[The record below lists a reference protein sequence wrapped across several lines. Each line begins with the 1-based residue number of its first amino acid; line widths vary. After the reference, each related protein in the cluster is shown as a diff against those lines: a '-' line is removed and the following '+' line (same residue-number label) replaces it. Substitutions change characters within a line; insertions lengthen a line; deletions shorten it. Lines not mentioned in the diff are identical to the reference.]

1 MKSLKFLHAFLCFF
15 VCFFSSYSSSFPIK
29 MHATDAKIQK
39 IEPDTKQVGRGQ
51 VCLVSAKVSA
61 IVDFPVPTTRGEL
74 CQILGKAGYYRS
86 FC

>member
-1 MKSLKFLHAFLCFF
+1 
-15 VCFFSSYSSSFPIK
+15 
-29 MHATDAKIQK
+29 MHATDAKMQK

-61 IVDFPVPTTRGEL
+61 IVDFPVPTTRGEF
-74 CQILGKAGYYRS
+74 CRILGKAGYYRS